1 MTDARKEPKR
11 ELRQTKAQRPR
22 VPLPASIDLI
32 GAERT
37 LQVNHCRMPDCEN
50 FGVPARH
57 QHGKRGPSPDRDMH
71 YKVHSTLKGTAPS
84 VRCKSCL
91 DNPPMKS
98 NACIAA
104 EFERLVDLSGIRT
117 LEETRACR
125 NDECVNSNRPIT
137 IFPYHYHK
145 RGLAPGGGQY
155 YRCKAC
161 HRSLVLSNPVRLHKN
176 HRAVAA
182 DVFGRIV
189 NKAPV
194 RRTISGASLKSNQSY
209 YNIVNFIH
217 SRCRAYSGVFDRAM
231 IDGRLK
237 LPREINV
244 EADAQVYQLNWISR
258 LDRRN
263 VELSAYCC
271 VDSASRFIFGLHSNF
286 DPTVDPFEINAKA
299 ATQGDLL
306 VPEAFR
312 EQAQYWLAGDELR
325 GGRAMSRRVVDRQSL
340 IDQLQTLYAQ
350 AASREDVENIELQHF
365 NDFYVTPE
373 LKGGLQVHL
382 PYTTYAHWLLM
393 HRLFTGAGV
402 ERIQAN
408 VDIDSMS
415 RAAFFCTFTDEIKRG
430 DAHMFFVR
438 FKKFL
443 TVDQRRR
450 IMEASKRAQR
460 AFANT
465 MPESVRRNPRAL
477 ARRMMIAAMREEHQI
492 GKWSDKWVRHPLPTM
507 NEPKKAVSWMTPD
520 DSLGDNEKADLFLQ
534 AGLARVDNVF
544 QRTRRLINAF
554 ERPIGTSSS
563 YNRVWHGYAP
573 YNPAMV
579 QIYLTIFR
587 AVHNFVWFSEIDGMT
602 PAMRLGFVNQPLTL
616 EDILWPGQRIPR
628 PKWSRRK
635 GRPLAA

>member
-1 MTDARKEPKR
+1 
-11 ELRQTKAQRPR
+11 
-22 VPLPASIDLI
+22 
-32 GAERT
+32 
-37 LQVNHCRMPDCEN
+37 MPDCDN

-71 YKVHSTLKGTAPS
+71 YKVHSTLKGTVPS

-98 NACIAA
+98 NACIAS

-117 LEETRACR
+117 LEEQVACR
-125 NDECVNSNRPIT
+125 NDQCENSNRPIGLNRSR
-137 IFPYHYHK
+137 YQK
-145 RGLAPGGGQY
+145 RGKAPTGGQY

-161 HRSLVLSNPVRLHKN
+161 GRIMLVSDAARLREN
-176 HRAVAA
+176 NRRLAG

-189 NKAPV
+189 NKAPM
-194 RRTISGASLKSNQSY
+194 RRAVNGAGLKSCSAYYRVLDFIHRRCRSYSGA
-209 YNIVNFIH
+209 
-217 SRCRAYSGVFDRAM
+217 FDRAM

-299 ATQGDLL
+299 AKQGDLH

-312 EQAQYWLAGDELR
+312 EHAQYWLAGDELSA
-325 GGRAMSRRVVDRQSL
+325 GRAMSRRVVGRQSL

-365 NDFYVTPE
+365 NDSFVTPE

-382 PYTTYAHWLLM
+382 PYTVYAHWLLM
-393 HRLFTGAGV
+393 QRLFTGAGV
-402 ERIQAN
+402 EKVQVN
-408 VDIDSMS
+408 LDIDSMS
-415 RAAFFCTFTDEIKRG
+415 RAAFLCAFTDEVKRG
-430 DAHMFFVR
+430 DAHLFFVR

-477 ARRMMIAAMREEHQI
+477 ARRMMLAAMREGHRI
-492 GKWSDKWVRHPLPTM
+492 GKWSDDWVRHPFPTM

-520 DSLGDNEKADLFLQ
+520 NALGDNEKADLFLR

-579 QIYLTIFR
+579 QIYLTLFR
-587 AVHNFVWFSEIDGMT
+587 TVSNFVWVSEIDGMT
-602 PAMRLGFVNQPLTL
+602 PAMRLGFVKRPLSL
-616 EDILWPGQRIPR
+616 DDILWPGQRFPC
-628 PKWSRRK
+628 PKRTRRK
-635 GRPLAA
+635 GLALAI